1 MSAPSTRC
9 RDYTVKHF
17 IKGRCAGTDTYSAI
31 GLKTVAEAAMRAIK
45 SGHTERAEILDD
57 QGILIAQILHP

>member
-17 IKGRCAGTDTYSAI
+17 IKDRCAGTDTYSGV
-31 GLKTVAEAAMRAIK
+31 GLKTVTEAAIRAIK

-57 QGILIAQILHP
+57 QGTFVAQILHP